1 MAAYASAV
9 TLYGRG
15 VQRVSRDFG
24 ILAGKIDITN
34 YNSTTTEETN
44 ITRYFKPSGQAGL
57 EKGIISLQIVSSENG
72 YILGFNR
79 TTGKFKAYR
88 TQASSHSHTLFLDN
102 ADVADSAGARVNAGT
117 NLLGANTGSD
127 ISIAG
132 VADTSGDGGIV
143 AATPAAAALV
153 EVANDVDLGT
163 FDFVAFGLIPGS
175 AR

>member
-44 ITRYFKPSGQAGL
+44 ITRYFKPSGQSGL
-57 EKGIISLQIVSSENG
+57 EKGIISLQVVSSENG

-79 TTGKFKAYR
+79 TTGKFKAYYR
-88 TQASSHSHTLFLDN
+88 PAHSHTLFLDN

-143 AATPAAAALV
+143 QAAAGALT